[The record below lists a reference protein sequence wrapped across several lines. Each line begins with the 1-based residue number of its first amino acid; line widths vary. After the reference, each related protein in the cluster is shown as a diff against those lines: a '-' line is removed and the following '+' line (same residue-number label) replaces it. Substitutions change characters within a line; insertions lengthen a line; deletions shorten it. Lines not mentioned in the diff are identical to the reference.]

1 MKIVRT
7 LERFFPPWIMSYVS
21 LVIGWW
27 ILSLF
32 FPHYIVPSPPIIFGT
47 LKDIIL
53 YGNPLRHV
61 APTMMR
67 IALGFGASMALGISM
82 GVLMG
87 ARKYWES
94 FFRDYVTVSLSIPAL
109 CWAALATMWFG
120 LKPTA
125 PLVATT
131 LITFPYVALNIWE
144 GVRGVDKELVDMA
157 RSFEVPSRTILR
169 KIIFPSLMPFLFA
182 ATRYGFAISWKIVAI
197 AEMFAASAGM
207 GYMIVYSYETF
218 SMRGVIA
225 WTLLFTAIIL
235 FIEYAFFKPAEKYVL
250 RWRPEMK
257 L

>member
-7 LERFFPPWIMSYVS
+7 LKRFLPPWIMSYVS

-32 FPHYIVPSPPIIFGT
+32 FPHYIVPSPPIIAGT

-53 YGNPLRHV
+53 YGGLMKHV
-61 APTMMR
+61 TATMMR
-67 IALGFGASMALGISM
+67 IAIGFAASMTVGISM
-82 GVLMG
+82 GVVMG
-87 ARKYWES
+87 ARRYWES

-109 CWAALATMWFG
+109 CWAVLATMWFG
-120 LKPTA
+120 LKPA
-125 PLVATT
+125 SPLLATT
-131 LITFPYVALNIWE
+131 LITFPFVALNIWE
-144 GVRGVDKELVDMA
+144 GVKAVDKELVDMA
-157 RSFEVPSRTILR
+157 RAFEVSSKSILR

-182 ATRYGFAISWKIVAI
+182 AIRYGFAISWKIVTI
-197 AEMFAASAGM
+197 SEMFAATEGM

-235 FIEYAFFKPAEKYVL
+235 FIEYAVFKPTEKYIL